1 MPGLNVSPTYVTHI
15 PIPLII
21 ALNVAPVL
29 NGIVELTTYSTELEQ
44 FLKTLLKLLTNWAWN
59 MSKIVLEF
67 ITQFWL
73 NEDGLWVGVG
83 VVYS

>member
-44 FLKTLLKLLTNWAWN
+44 FLKTLLKLLTNCA
-59 MSKIVLEF
+59 
-67 ITQFWL
+67 
-73 NEDGLWVGVG
+73 
-83 VVYS
+83 